1 MPGWV
6 RGTPLQLC
14 EGAQKPSSL
23 CKISREK
30 CCQGW
35 SDPERTVC
43 PADVACGEIQQAVT
57 EGSGHADVRIH
68 RAGKWGPG
76 TKPGLCRLQGSRTSS
91 PQGGLAAA
99 DSQTPSA
106 STRCRLSLSLLS
118 LSARTVHTGYFE
130 GIWEKMWGFFY
141 PLRAPRSTYRV
152 IWGEQGKMAPSS
164 GGL

>member
-30 CCQGW
+30 CGQGW

-43 PADVACGEIQQAVT
+43 PADVACGETQQAVT
-57 EGSGHADVRIH
+57 EGSGRADVRIH

-76 TKPGLCRLQGSRTSS
+76 MKPGLCRLQGSRTSS
-91 PQGGLAAA
+91 PQGFMNALREHKVPPVSEPPLPLCQNRARRVFQRDLEEDVGFLLPP
-99 DSQTPSA
+99 Q
-106 STRCRLSLSLLS
+106 STQEHIQSDL
-118 LSARTVHTGYFE
+118 G
-130 GIWEKMWGFFY
+130 
-141 PLRAPRSTYRV
+141 
-152 IWGEQGKMAPSS
+152 
-164 GGL
+164 